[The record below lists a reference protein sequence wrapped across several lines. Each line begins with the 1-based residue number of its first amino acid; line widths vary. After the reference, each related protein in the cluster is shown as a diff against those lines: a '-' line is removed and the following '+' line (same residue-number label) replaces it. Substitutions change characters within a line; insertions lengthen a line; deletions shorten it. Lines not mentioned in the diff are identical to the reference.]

1 MQSRKNSTRR
11 QRIALVAFTS
21 LWLGACGGGGGGGD
35 PVPTAAGASSGG
47 PSAAS
52 SPAPSPSAGAP
63 AAASGPAPAS
73 PGPVAAAPGASAP
86 PTGSSGA
93 PVAAA
98 PSAGTTSP
106 AVVTPPPT
114 ASAPTASPAAPQR
127 TPTVQGTDG
136 PDTLEASSHPA
147 VMVGGKGDD
156 VYIITDPAD
165 VVIEQAEGGVDEV
178 RTSVGYTLPSN
189 VENMS
194 VSSSNLLG
202 GGNALVGNSLNNR
215 ITGAP
220 FTKADI
226 FGLDGDDILD
236 AGGRYGAYLDGGMGK
251 DTLINNIGESR
262 GGPGADLFVVSPR
275 RAMTAPDAPLT
286 VLDFTPDEGDRID
299 GSFLA
304 GGDPAAL
311 FASGHLRFD
320 AVNQRLIYT
329 HEPGPFDTKPS
340 AVEQIILL
348 PGVTAF
354 DPAWIIRR

>member
-1 MQSRKNSTRR
+1 M
-11 QRIALVAFTS
+11 
-21 LWLGACGGGGGGGD
+21 
-35 PVPTAAGASSGG
+35 
-47 PSAAS
+47 
-52 SPAPSPSAGAP
+52 
-63 AAASGPAPAS
+63 
-73 PGPVAAAPGASAP
+73 
-86 PTGSSGA
+86 
-93 PVAAA
+93 
-98 PSAGTTSP
+98 
-106 AVVTPPPT
+106 
-114 ASAPTASPAAPQR
+114 
-127 TPTVQGTDG
+127 QGTDG

-156 VYIITDPAD
+156 VYIVTDPAD

-236 AGGRYGAYLDGGMGK
+236 AGGRYGAYLDGGMGN

-329 HEPGPFDTKPS
+329 HEPGPFDGPADRGPADHPVARRDVVRPGLDHPPLIQPPPLRSLTAEPTRCS
-340 AVEQIILL
+340 A
-348 PGVTAF
+348 GTT
-354 DPAWIIRR
+354 DPAPVQRARRRWPGSSWRAAVPRHRGCQSCSSASA